1 LLNNNSIAVIIAAYN
16 SENTIGRAI
25 ESVINEGNVKQII
38 IVDDCS
44 SDNTF
49 EIAKCYKNQN
59 DKVSVY
65 STSTNSGPSKARNIA
80 LNKATCDWVTVLDS
94 DDYIESGRFKKLLS
108 YSDGYELIA
117 DDQYRVYE
125 HDKTTEKTE
134 MLGAKQCFPV
144 TISLAEF
151 IESNI
156 TKEGQYRKELGFIKP
171 IIKLDFL
178 LKHRLTYQET
188 MRLGEDY
195 ELYCRCLALGAKLK
209 LIEASGYVAVV
220 REASLSGS
228 HSKQDL
234 IQLRDCNYEIINR
247 MPLEPQEK
255 KLMIQHADSINIKI
269 QWIDFYSS
277 VKSRNCKMVIKSFFN
292 SYSAFKFILKNLKE
306 QFAIRILKRSSG
318 K

>member
-1 LLNNNSIAVIIAAYN
+1 MIIAAYN

-125 HDKTTEKTE
+125 HDKTTEKSK

-156 TKEGQYRKELGFIKP
+156 TKEGQSSKELGSLKP
-171 IIKLDFL
+171 IVSSIFL
-178 LKHRLTYQET
+178 LKNQLIYQEGI
-188 MRLGEDY
+188 RLGEDY
-195 ELYCRCLALGAKLK
+195 ELYCRCLALGTKLK
-209 LIEASGYVAVV
+209 LIEASGYVAFV
-220 REASLSGS
+220 REGSLFGS
-228 HSKQDL
+228 HSKQYL
-234 IQLRDCNYEIINR
+234 IQLRDCNYEIIKNMR
-247 MPLEPQEK
+247 LDPQEK
-255 KLMIQHADSINIKI
+255 ELMIQHADSITIKV

-277 VKSRNCKMVIKSFFN
+277 VKSRNFKTGIKSFFN

-306 QFAIRILKRSSG
+306 QFSVRILKEVN
-318 K
+318 

>member
-1 LLNNNSIAVIIAAYN
+1 MLNNNSIAVIIAAYN

-134 MLGAKQCFPV
+134 MLGAKQHFPV